1 MSLEQAQAVRSAR
14 QEELRAQI
22 ERTLSAWPDA
32 FTLEIGCG
40 HGHFLA
46 AYAAAHPAEH
56 CLGIDIILDRLDRAA
71 RKVQR
76 AGTPQAAFLRA
87 EARLFLETL
96 PERFRLQRI
105 FVLFP
110 DPWPKRRH
118 HKNRLMSS
126 DFLHQLALRATPG
139 ARLCFRTDHE
149 PYFAEVAG
157 TLQSHPDWALRE
169 EPWPFEQ
176 ITVFQSRAPAFQ
188 SCIAA
193 RRTPA

>member
-1 MSLEQAQAVRSAR
+1 MPIEQAQAVRTAR
-14 QEELRAQI
+14 EAELRTAI
-22 ERTLSAWPDA
+22 GRTLTGWPEA

-46 AYAAAHPAEH
+46 AYAVAHPAEH
-56 CLGIDIILDRLDRAA
+56 CLGIDIILDRLDRAT
-71 RKVQR
+71 RKVER
-76 AGTPQAAFLRA
+76 AGSRNAAFLRA
-87 EARLFLETL
+87 EARMFLEVL
-96 PERFRLQRI
+96 PEHHRLRRI

-126 DFLHQLALRATPG
+126 SFLHLLARRATPET
-139 ARLCFRTDHE
+139 RLCFRTDHE
-149 PYFAEVAG
+149 PYFAEVVA
-157 TLQSHPDWALRE
+157 TLARHPDWQLRD

-176 ITVFQSRAPAFQ
+176 VTVFQSRAPAYQ

-193 RRTPA
+193 PRGAA